1 MLGLA
6 SGTVSELLGHAQR
19 VELGLLVLVTPD
31 LLKAAPVQAVCGASH
46 LCGCGCLSS
55 LIEPSNWA
63 YEFIWLHHLCLLM
76 DLRSI

>member
-31 LLKAAPVQAVCGASH
+31 LLKAAPVQAVC
-46 LCGCGCLSS
+46 
-55 LIEPSNWA
+55 
-63 YEFIWLHHLCLLM
+63 
-76 DLRSI
+76 